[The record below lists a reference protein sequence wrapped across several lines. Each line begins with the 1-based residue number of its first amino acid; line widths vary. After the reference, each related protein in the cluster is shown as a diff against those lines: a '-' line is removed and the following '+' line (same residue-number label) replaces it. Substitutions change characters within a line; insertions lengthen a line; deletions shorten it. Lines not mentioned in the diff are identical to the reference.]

1 MITRRKTREIRV
13 GNIAVGGKAL
23 ISVQS
28 MTNTDTRDV
37 EATVRQIHRLESA
50 GCEIV
55 RVAVPDSE
63 AADRVRDIK
72 GRVAVPLIAD
82 IHFDY
87 RLALKSLEG
96 GMDGLRIN
104 PGNIGSREKVEK
116 VVAAARDRGVPIRIG
131 VNAGS
136 LEKGLE
142 ERMGSVP
149 AAMVESGKR
158 HIGILED
165 LGFRDIK
172 ISLKAS
178 DVLETLE
185 AYRLLSREG
194 DYPFHIGIS
203 EAGTLE
209 SGTIKSSV
217 GLGILLSEGIGD
229 TLRVSLSADP
239 VEEVRVG
246 FGILKALGLRQ
257 RGIDLISCPTCSRQE
272 IDVVSLAREVEEALA
287 SVKLPLHVA
296 VMGCVVNGPGEAKKA
311 DIAICG
317 GKGIGVLYKKGEI
330 LRKVKREDLIPQ
342 LLEEIQRMLEESGSS
357 SSIE

>member
-1 MITRRKTREIRV
+1 MTPRRKTRTIQA
-13 GNIAVGGKAL
+13 GSIAIGGDSL

-37 EATVRQIHRLESA
+37 ESTTAQIHRLESA

-55 RVAVPDSE
+55 RLAVPDME
-63 AADRVRDIK
+63 AAEKIKEIKKRVT
-72 GRVAVPLIAD
+72 APLIAD
-82 IHFDY
+82 IHFDF
-87 RLALKSLEG
+87 RLALKAIEG
-96 GMDGLRIN
+96 GVDGLRIN
-104 PGNIGSREKVEK
+104 PGNIGSEEKVGK
-116 VVAAARDRGVPIRIG
+116 VVSLAKDCGVPIRIG

-142 ERMGSVP
+142 QKTGSVP
-149 AAMVESGKR
+149 KAMLESAKR
-158 HIGILED
+158 HIGILEK
-165 LGFRDIK
+165 LNFHDIK

-178 DVLETLE
+178 DVTETIE
-185 AYRLLSREG
+185 AYRLLAKEV

-246 FGILKALGLRQ
+246 FGILKAIGLRE
-257 RGIDLISCPTCSRQE
+257 RGVDLVSCPTCSRQE
-272 IDVVSLAREVEEALA
+272 IDVISLAREVEKALSA
-287 SVKLPLHVA
+287 IKTPLQVA
-296 VMGCVVNGPGEAKKA
+296 VMGCVVNGPGEARKA
-311 DIAICG
+311 DIAVCG
-317 GKGIGVLYKKGEI
+317 GKGIGVLYKNGEI
-330 LRKVKREDLIPQ
+330 IKKVKREDLISE
-342 LLEEIQRMLEESGSS
+342 LLGEIEFMTGESKKKLLP
-357 SSIE
+357 

>member
-1 MITRRKTREIRV
+1 MIQRRKTRRIEV
-13 GNIAVGGKAL
+13 GDIAIGGDSL

-37 EATVRQIHRLESA
+37 ESTVTQIHRLESA

-55 RVAVPDSE
+55 RIAVPDTE
-63 AADRVRDIK
+63 AADKVAAIK
-72 GRVAVPLIAD
+72 KRTTIPIIAD

-87 RLALKSLEG
+87 RLALKSLDG
-96 GMDGLRIN
+96 GVDCLRIN
-104 PGNIGSREKVEK
+104 PGNIGSREKVAK
-116 VVAAARDRGVPIRIG
+116 VVAAAKDRGVPIRIG

-142 ERMGSVP
+142 EKMGSTP
-149 AAMVESGKR
+149 AAMVESAKR

-165 LGFRDIK
+165 LQFFDIK

-178 DVLETLE
+178 EVLETLE
-185 AYRLLSREG
+185 AYRMLAKEV

-203 EAGTLE
+203 EAGTLA

-217 GLGILLSEGIGD
+217 GLGILLSEGLGD

-246 FGILKALGLRQ
+246 FGILKSLGLRE
-257 RGIDLISCPTCSRQE
+257 RGINLTSCPTCSRQE
-272 IDVVSLAREVEEALA
+272 INVISLAREVEEALA
-287 SVKLPLHVA
+287 TVKVPLHVA

-311 DIAICG
+311 DIAVCG
-317 GKGIGVLYKKGEI
+317 GKGIGVLYRNGEI
-330 LRKVKREDLIPQ
+330 LRKVKREDLISE
-342 LLEEIQRMLEESGSS
+342 LLKEIGLMVGEKG
-357 SSIE
+357 